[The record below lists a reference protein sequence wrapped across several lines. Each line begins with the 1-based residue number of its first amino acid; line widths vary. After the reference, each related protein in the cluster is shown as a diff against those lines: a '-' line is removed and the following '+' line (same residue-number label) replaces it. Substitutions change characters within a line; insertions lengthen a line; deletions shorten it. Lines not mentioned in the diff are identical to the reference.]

1 MAVNNKKLGNS
12 FERDFCLIASEYG
25 FWAHRLQDNKNGQP
39 ADVIIAKGNQ
49 SALVDC
55 KVCDNN
61 VFPLIR
67 MEENQINAMRKWLH
81 CGNIYAAFALKLND
95 DIRMID
101 YETLMKLRNLGTK
114 SLDEKDIRRYS
125 LPFAAWKE
133 QF

>member
-55 KVCDNN
+55 KVCENN

-67 MEENQINAMRKWLH
+67 MEENQINAMKKWLY
-81 CGNIYAAFALKLND
+81 CGNAYAAFALKLDD
-95 DIRMID
+95 DIRIID

-114 SLDEKDIRRYS
+114 SLDEEDIRRYS